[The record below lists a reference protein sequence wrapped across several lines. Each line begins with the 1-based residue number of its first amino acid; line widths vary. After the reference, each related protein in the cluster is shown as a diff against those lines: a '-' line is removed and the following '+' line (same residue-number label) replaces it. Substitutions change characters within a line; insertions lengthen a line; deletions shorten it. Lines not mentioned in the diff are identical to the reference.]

1 MTTPAFEPQ
10 TADEREILALY
21 EDMLTGWNNRDGDVF
36 AAHFAEDGAAIGF
49 DGSEHAGR
57 ERIASEMNGI
67 FKDHPTGRY
76 VWKVRSIRLLGADA
90 AILRAI
96 SGIVPA
102 GQSDLNPQLN
112 ALHTLV
118 AARLDGQWRTILFQN
133 TPAQYHG
140 RPEMLE
146 QMTEELWKQMSF
158 ERVMTKYA
166 ADIEYLKDR

>member
-10 TADEREILALY
+10 TADERDILALY
-21 EDMLTGWNNRDGDVF
+21 EDMLTAWNNRDGDAF
-36 AAHFAEDGAAIGF
+36 AAHFAGDGAAIGF

-57 ERIASEMNGI
+57 ELIASDMKGI

-76 VWKVRSIRLLGADA
+76 VWKVRSIRLLGTDA

-102 GQSDLNPQLN
+102 GQTDLNPQIN
-112 ALHTLV
+112 ALQTLT
-118 AARLDGQWRTILFQN
+118 AEKRDGQWRTILFQN

-140 RPEMLE
+140 RPELLE
-146 QMTEELWKQMSF
+146 QLTAELR
-158 ERVMTKYA
+158 E
-166 ADIEYLKDR
+166 LL